1 MVNTKR
7 HFHADEKL
15 FELFRIKN
23 DFAKYFAK
31 FHNLSIILF
40 HTLWLFL
47 EMIHFYITGEIKIPC
62 VAFYEVLFKNYVYK
76 TFAW

>member
-1 MVNTKR
+1 MVNTKT

-15 FELFRIKN
+15 FELFRINN

-40 HTLWLFL
+40 HTL
-47 EMIHFYITGEIKIPC
+47 
-62 VAFYEVLFKNYVYK
+62 
-76 TFAW
+76 